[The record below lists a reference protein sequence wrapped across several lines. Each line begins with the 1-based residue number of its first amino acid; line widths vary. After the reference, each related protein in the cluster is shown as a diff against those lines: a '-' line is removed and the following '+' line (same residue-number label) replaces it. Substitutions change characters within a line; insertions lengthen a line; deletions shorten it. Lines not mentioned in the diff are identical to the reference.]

1 MILYEN
7 TPVYVGTAG
16 YKFDDWL
23 GTFYPNDIPN
33 EQMLKF
39 YSREKGLS
47 FLELT
52 FTFYNDPTE
61 EITAN
66 IEENGSEDLSIS
78 VRLNKRFLK
87 EYPEKD
93 SVERFKAGLAPIY
106 NRTKAYFADF
116 YNGFTPSRA
125 NLEHIFRLRDAFSD
139 RPFFVELANR
149 GWYKQRFLEDLK
161 KNSVGI
167 VCADYPPTSGLGP
180 YMVQAS
186 NNTGYFRLYGHSP
199 EWEGATARDLNY
211 RYNMKQ
217 MERFKKDVK
226 ALAAVSGSVFVSFCN
241 SAMGSAAA
249 NAIELMKM
257 LKGEM

>member
-1 MILYEN
+1 MILYDN

-23 GTFYPNDIPN
+23 GTFYPRDIPN
-33 EQMLKF
+33 EDMLKF

-47 FLELT
+47 FIELT

-61 EITAN
+61 EVTAN
-66 IEENGSEDLSIS
+66 IAENGSEDLAIS

-87 EYPEKD
+87 ELPEKD
-93 SVERFKAGLAPIY
+93 SVDRFKAGLAPIY
-106 NRTKAYFADF
+106 EKTKAYFADF

-125 NLEHIFRLRDAFSD
+125 NLEHIYRLRDAFAD

-149 GWYKQRFLEDLK
+149 GWYKQRFMEELK
-161 KNSVGI
+161 ANNVGI

-180 YMVQAS
+180 YFVQAF
-186 NNTGYFRLYGHSP
+186 NNMAYFRLYGHSP
-199 EWEGATARDLNY
+199 EWQGVNERDLNF

-217 MERFKKDVK
+217 MQKIKKDVGV
-226 ALAAVSGSVFVSFCN
+226 LAAVSNTVFVSFCN

-249 NAIELMKM
+249 NAIELNKM
-257 LKGEM
+257 LKGEL

>member
-1 MILYEN
+1 MITYN
-7 TPVYVGTAG
+7 DTPVYVGTAG

-23 GTFYPNDIPN
+23 GTFYPNDFPN

-66 IEENGSEDLSIS
+66 IEENASDDLSIS

-87 EYPEKD
+87 EYPDQEDADK
-93 SVERFKAGLAPIY
+93 FKSGLAPIY
-106 NRTKAYFADF
+106 ERTKAYFADF
-116 YNGFTPSRA
+116 YNGFPPSRA

-139 RPFFVELANR
+139 KPFFVELANR

-161 KNSVGI
+161 KNNIGI
-167 VCADYPPTSGLGP
+167 VSVDYPPSSGLAP
-180 YMVQAS
+180 YFVQS
-186 NNTGYFRLYGHSP
+186 FNSMGYIRLYGHSP
-199 EWEGATARDLNY
+199 EWEGANNRDLNF

-217 MERFKKDVK
+217 MQKIKQDVG
-226 ALAAVSGSVFVSFCN
+226 ALCAVSNTVFVSFCN
-241 SAMGSAAA
+241 SAMASAAM
-249 NAIELMKM
+249 NSIELTRM
-257 LKGEM
+257 LKGEL